1 MIGVDPEN
9 GTLVGPEEEEAKH
22 VGPQFTERSV
32 CFIIYVTLRGR
43 TYRNKD
49 TSRSH
54 LPEFFSAP
62 RVAVDGQ

>member
-1 MIGVDPEN
+1 MLD
-9 GTLVGPEEEEAKH
+9 
-22 VGPQFTERSV
+22 PQFTERSV
-32 CFIIYVTLRGR
+32 CFIIYITPRGR

-49 TSRSH
+49 ASRSH